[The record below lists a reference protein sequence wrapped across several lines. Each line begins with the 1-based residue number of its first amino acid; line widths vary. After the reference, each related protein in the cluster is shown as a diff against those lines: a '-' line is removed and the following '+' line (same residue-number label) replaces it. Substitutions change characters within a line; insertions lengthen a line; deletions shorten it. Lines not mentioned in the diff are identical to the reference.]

1 MILILIHDEIGWQR
15 TVLLLLYVLKLR
27 LVLRLQVLLQCG
39 GGAAGDFD
47 RSSAQVAAGVSRRFT
62 GHVVGMIARKY
73 VIVPPHFARFCARV
87 AVRRFQPFRRMDGR
101 MWLTVDGVL
110 LLAGVAIAIGV
121 AIGGA
126 IGVGVAIAIGGG
138 AYVLLLLKL
147 LLPDR
152 TTRKTKQVL
161 LRTSIL
167 TLILTLILLCFSSSG
182 CGTSRSRSRSR
193 SPTTIVAIAAATG
206 IIGIVLVTGIVI
218 IIMMMKGQRDGTT
231 RMNEPTAHVTSDLP
245 VQVEMRGCA
254 LVQRGAAGHSCWWV
268 VKVSSGLG
276 VLVLLDLVFTVNQ
289 TTMRCDVI
297 HTAQVSCDCCSNS
310 KLWIC

>member
-1 MILILIHDEIGWQR
+1 MHAIVLLVMILILIHDEIGWQR
-15 TVLLLLYVLKLR
+15 TVLLLLYALKLR

-87 AVRRFQPFRRMDGR
+87 AVRRFQPFRRMDGK

-110 LLAGVAIAIGV
+110 FLAGVAIAIGV

-161 LRTSIL
+161 QRTSILTL
-167 TLILTLILLCFSSSG
+167 TLILTLIPLCFSSSG
-182 CGTSRSRSRSR
+182 CGTSRSH
-193 SPTTIVAIAAATG
+193 SPTTVVAIATAATG
-206 IIGIVLVTGIVI
+206 ILGIVLVTGIVI

-276 VLVLLDLVFTVNQ
+276 VLCCFLGSLVFDQ
-289 TTMRCDVI
+289 TTMY
-297 HTAQVSCDCCSNS
+297 TYSTG
-310 KLWIC
+310 